1 MLRHAALLAFVGTVA
16 FGSAAAAGS
25 GQDFSQIERGRY
37 LTVVGDCAACH
48 TKPGGKPF
56 AGGLPIET
64 PFGKVVATN
73 ITPDNETGIGLWSDE
88 DFVRAVTQG
97 IRRDGAHLFPAMPY
111 TYYTRVSR
119 EDVLAIRAY
128 LETMPAVSNSVSA
141 DQLSFPLS
149 VRAVMNAWNALYFKS
164 GQFHPDANKSA
175 EWNRGAYLAE
185 GLMHCGMCH
194 TPKNIAGGDKTGEQ
208 LQGYPLQGW
217 FAPDLTTDARRG
229 LGSWSIDDIVTYLKT
244 GHNRFAAAAGP
255 MAEEVANSSSAMT
268 DADLRAVAI
277 WLKDQ
282 PVPNE
287 ASTLPIES
295 SDKAMKLGGAIY
307 ADECSACHTPNGAGI
322 AGLFPALAGAP
333 SVQSTDPMS
342 MIRVLLAG
350 TRSVATD
357 SAPTAPAM
365 PAFAWLL
372 TDRQAA
378 AVLTYIRNTWGN
390 VAPEVTAGD
399 VARRREALGKVN
411 DGRD

>member
-16 FGSAAAAGS
+16 FGSAATAVS
-25 GQDFSQIERGRY
+25 GQDFNQIERGRY
-37 LTVVGDCAACH
+37 LTAVGDCAACH
-48 TKPGGKPF
+48 TKPGGKSF
-56 AGGLPIET
+56 AGGRPIET
-64 PFGKVVATN
+64 PFGTVVAPN

-119 EDVLAIRAY
+119 DDVLAIRAY

-141 DQLSFPLS
+141 NQLPFPLS
-149 VRAVMNAWNALYFKS
+149 VRADMNAWNALYFNP
-164 GQFHPDANKSA
+164 GEFHPDASKST

-194 TPKNIAGGDKTGEQ
+194 TPKNIAGGDKTGEL
-208 LQGYPLQGW
+208 LQGYALQGW
-217 FAPDLTTDARRG
+217 FAPDLTTDPRRG

-255 MAEEVANSSSAMT
+255 MAEEVANSSSVMT
-268 DADLRAVAI
+268 DADLRAVAT

-287 ASTLPIES
+287 ASARPIES
-295 SDKAMKLGGAIY
+295 SDKTMKLGATIY

-322 AGLFPALAGAP
+322 AELLPALAGAP

-372 TDRQAA
+372 NDRQAA

-390 VAPEVTAGD
+390 AAPEVTAGD
-399 VARRREALGKVN
+399 VASRREALGQ
-411 DGRD
+411 GQ

>member
-1 MLRHAALLAFVGTVA
+1 
-16 FGSAAAAGS
+16 
-25 GQDFSQIERGRY
+25 
-37 LTVVGDCAACH
+37 VGDCAACH

-175 EWNRGAYLAE
+175 AWNRGAYLAE